1 MVLGDN
7 RPCRYRTGVVGTGLG
22 TSCSSTVRCGP
33 PGVRFR
39 IAWAACPEEQNEV
52 ADAGEGEEL
61 PPSAATGVV
70 EATGTECQT
79 GTEPGQHVDRLQGTQ
94 LVGVEAPDGGGDT
107 AEN

>member
-1 MVLGDN
+1 MCLAAAVQFDDLSCFMPTKKGNVSSGKTVELDTSLLD
-7 RPCRYRTGVVGTGLG
+7 TG
-22 TSCSSTVRCGP
+22 SK
-33 PGVRFR
+33 
-39 IAWAACPEEQNEV
+39 AATEQNED